1 MVNIQYPIVK
11 LVLEPFYHWSI
22 IIFLKNRAVQN
33 YPSLSKITPC
43 PDLAPPPI
51 PLYHIGKDKSSLL
64 NIELIEAECFE
75 VFHSDENDLTSDV
88 SSDEDD

>member
-43 PDLAPPPI
+43 PDLAPP
-51 PLYHIGKDKSSLL
+51 LYYYNELL
-64 NIELIEAECFE
+64 LYLCNFLIIYFY
-75 VFHSDENDLTSDV
+75 
-88 SSDEDD
+88 